1 MADKAFYDNDEVH
14 NTYLAH
20 RRSQDNPNDAIEHP
34 LFMPLVGDLAGLD
47 IIDLGCGDARFGH
60 EALMMG
66 ARSYYG
72 VEVSKSMATLA
83 RYTLEGTSGV
93 IEQLAIEKW
102 QAQSA
107 SADLVT
113 SRLAL
118 NYVEKLAPVFKE
130 AHKALRP
137 GGRVVITVEH
147 PIITSNFE
155 SLKAGRRSSWLV
167 DNYFRTGARPHLW
180 MGHEVVKYHRTL
192 NDYFDLLSES
202 GFVLEKVRESEPMRE
217 NFRSDEEYERRL
229 RIPLFLSLAARYS

>member
-1 MADKAFYDNDEVH
+1 
-14 NTYLAH
+14 
-20 RRSQDNPNDAIEHP
+20 
-34 LFMPLVGDLAGLD
+34 
-47 IIDLGCGDARFGH
+47 
-60 EALMMG
+60 
-66 ARSYYG
+66 
-72 VEVSKSMATLA
+72 
-83 RYTLEGTSGV
+83 
-93 IEQLAIEKW
+93 
-102 QAQSA
+102 
-107 SADLVT
+107 
-113 SRLAL
+113 
-118 NYVEKLAPVFKE
+118 VEKLAPVFKE